1 MSKQISETA
10 PAIGAPDAAP
20 ASNVGRGIAIAAALI
35 MVGNLA
41 SRIFGLIRETVIN
54 GQFGVTNDVAV
65 YRILSAV
72 PTQIYDFLIGGLVS
86 AALIPVLSDYVE
98 HDDQSNL
105 WRLTSTVL
113 TILLGALA
121 VIGGAIW
128 LFAGPISQFMASERI
143 TTPELA
149 ASASAMLRIMT
160 VAVAFM
166 GLSGLL

>member
-72 PTQIYDFLIGGLVS
+72 PTQIYDFLIGGLVNRHR
-86 AALIPVLSDYVE
+86 L
-98 HDDQSNL
+98 L
-105 WRLTSTVL
+105 WSSCST
-113 TILLGALA
+113 
-121 VIGGAIW
+121 
-128 LFAGPISQFMASERI
+128 
-143 TTPELA
+143 
-149 ASASAMLRIMT
+149 
-160 VAVAFM
+160 
-166 GLSGLL
+166 